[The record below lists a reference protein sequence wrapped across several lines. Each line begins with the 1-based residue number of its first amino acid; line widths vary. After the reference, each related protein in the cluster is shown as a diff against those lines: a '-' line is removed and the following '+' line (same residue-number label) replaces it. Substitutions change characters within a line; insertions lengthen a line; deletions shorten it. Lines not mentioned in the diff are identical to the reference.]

1 MRRVRMA
8 FGHAVLASIVGCLLL
23 GLICAVLSL
32 GAVEQNEYGLLYNW
46 VTKTISNKVY
56 HGGTHWIGF
65 WNSFVVFPAT
75 VQTIEFSDRVGFRT
89 AEALHTRTKEGLGL
103 HLSISFQYKLDP
115 DRIPELYTLTNIA
128 YEGLFTRV
136 ARDQLLEAASEYE
149 GPQYWLERKAIGD
162 HMRLLVDQQLRES
175 YSSLWGLQLLII
187 DLPDRY
193 ENSITMT
200 QVQQQMVKTRQ
211 NQQTAASIRADTEVL
226 RSEFARDVQVVQA
239 DAQANYTLA
248 TKLAEAE
255 ALRRKLSAEAEAL
268 GYVRKK
274 LGLSA
279 MGTVEYQKLTAFG
292 ALQNATLLANV
303 PGALPV
309 VNIGGRGPTSLIQ
322 RASDRSQGHVAEA
335 PEDRNS
341 LSNRSGVQ
349 DEDGA
354 VVLPLLAKSRT
365 RMAPSRFHNGMTR
378 SFFK

>member
-1 MRRVRMA
+1 MA
-8 FGHAVLASIVGCLLL
+8 FGHAVLATIVSSLLL
-23 GLICAVLSL
+23 ALICAVLSF

-56 HGGTHWIGF
+56 HGGTHFIGF

-162 HMRLLVDQQLRES
+162 HMRLLVDEQLRVS

-193 ENSITMT
+193 ESSITET

-226 RSEFARDVQVVQA
+226 KSEFARDVQVVQA

-309 VNIGGRGPTSLIQ
+309 VNIGGRGPTSLLQ

-335 PEDRNS
+335 PKDRNS
-341 LSNRSGVQ
+341 LSDRSGVQ
-349 DEDGA
+349 DEDGG

-365 RMAPSRFHNGMTR
+365 RMAPSRFHDGMTR